1 MSTHPQEPAAGT
13 APLEQVPTA
22 STVTNATHPATP
34 EAQTERAPKASES
47 IGSHENTSEGLSPAQ
62 LKTQRAEQKKQDAAS
77 KKQAAKDA
85 KQAAKEAPKTLADFA
100 KPQNQGMFRAAVA
113 LYGLSILLY
122 AAWQIQGGTLVIPES
137 DQTVV
142 NASIQ
147 SNYIFMSTIYFG
159 VGLAFLFISWKFKW
173 VNMLT
178 LVCAVVFLG
187 GIGRVLAWA
196 HFGTPHWT
204 LIVSMILELVLPPC
218 LLVWYGWINKSNKLR
233 SEMLQAS
240 QAPAAQPQTKA

>member
-13 APLEQVPTA
+13 APLQQVAAANQEQAP
-22 STVTNATHPATP
+22 VTNATHPRQA
-34 EAQTERAPKASES
+34 AASTS
-47 IGSHENTSEGLSPAQ
+47 SKNTKDSGVEGLSPQ
-62 LKTQRAEQKKQDAAS
+62 ELKAQRAEAKKQEAAA
-77 KKQAAKDA
+77 KKQEAKDA
-85 KQAAKEAPKTLADFA
+85 KQAAKQAPKTLADFA

-137 DQTVV
+137 DQVAV

-196 HFGTPHWT
+196 HFGTPHWS
-204 LIVSMILELVLPPC
+204 LIVAMILELVLPPC

-233 SEMLQAS
+233 ADILQAS
-240 QAPAAQPQTKA
+240 AAPVAPSAK